1 MNTVTIT
8 GRFTADPEMKIT
20 SGQGK
25 AVTTV
30 RVAINEQGRD
40 KTVFIDLQS
49 WEKTAEFIASYGTKG
64 RLFEATARLALD
76 QWTDTEGGQ
85 HSKHYLVTG
94 PYQFRFLD
102 KLHRAPTSP
111 RPQPKMAEP
120 RAEERGTL
128 RGPPLFRQCRRW
140 SQGAQV
146 ADARE
151 SPRPL
156 CRSRRAGKYAASWQA
171 PQRPSGASEALT
183 VAPLMAVR
191 TKERGHARHL

>member
-8 GRFTADPEMKIT
+8 GRFTADPELKFT
-20 SGQGK
+20 TGVGK

-40 KTVFIDLQS
+40 KSVFIDLQS

-76 QWTDTEGGQ
+76 QWTDTEGSQ

-102 KLHRAPTSP
+102 KSSDVTEPEAP
-111 RPQPKMAEP
+111 AED
-120 RAEERGTL
+120 G
-128 RGPPLFRQCRRW
+128 
-140 SQGAQV
+140 
-146 ADARE
+146 
-151 SPRPL
+151 
-156 CRSRRAGKYAASWQA
+156 
-171 PQRPSGASEALT
+171 
-183 VAPLMAVR
+183 
-191 TKERGHARHL
+191 

>member
-8 GRFTADPEMKIT
+8 GRFTNDPELKIT

-49 WEKTAEFIASYGTKG
+49 WEKTAEFKG

-76 QWTDTEGGQ
+76 QWTDTEGAQ

-102 KLHRAPTSP
+102 KSTSTDEPEAP
-111 RPQPKMAEP
+111 AED
-120 RAEERGTL
+120 G
-128 RGPPLFRQCRRW
+128 
-140 SQGAQV
+140 
-146 ADARE
+146 
-151 SPRPL
+151 
-156 CRSRRAGKYAASWQA
+156 
-171 PQRPSGASEALT
+171 
-183 VAPLMAVR
+183 
-191 TKERGHARHL
+191 